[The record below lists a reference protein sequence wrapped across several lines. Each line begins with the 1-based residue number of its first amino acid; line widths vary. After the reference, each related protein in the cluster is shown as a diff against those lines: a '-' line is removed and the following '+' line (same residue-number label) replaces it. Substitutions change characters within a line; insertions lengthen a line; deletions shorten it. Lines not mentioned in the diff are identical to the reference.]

1 MREAYFEGRDYFE
14 LAESL
19 LCDELAVALD
29 MEREVTRDFLVER
42 VSARVE
48 QWGEALPSGAAPS
61 GRR

>member
-48 QWGEALPSGAAPS
+48 QWGGGSS
-61 GRR
+61 